1 VLAVAIG
8 AATLDRVMLS
18 LALGRRQHGWLFL
31 RRDGSFPQALPRVQP
46 LFTAASVISPYFV
59 GLSAVRA
66 HAAVRMIA
74 IPVSFLV
81 GISRVYLVCTGQ
93 LTQSAAGFS
102 LSRGSGSSCWR
113 RPCSSGLLCCPRL
126 FGGCKVS
133 SPALLISKTQP
144 VLAVEIILR
153 FLVYSV
159 WPPVSIVRTTTSPVF
174 TPTRASTGIP
184 PSARVRGWAL
194 AQQDRLEEGI
204 AVVEGGGCRR
214 VQRCDLRVSGVEQRV
229 PSADGVLRR
238 AISGGAARSIR
249 RRPSRRNPIAMALV
263 CGRL

>member
-8 AATLDRVMLS
+8 AVTLDRVMLS

-153 FLVYSV
+153 FLWLIVERLSGRHGKAHCV
-159 WPPVSIVRTTTSPVF
+159 GASSWVSLRATETRSNPLPAKALISLPLRTTQPINNRAHRCANYSWRAFQPELDCSP
-174 TPTRASTGIP
+174 G
-184 PSARVRGWAL
+184 SAT
-194 AQQDRLEEGI
+194 
-204 AVVEGGGCRR
+204 
-214 VQRCDLRVSGVEQRV
+214 
-229 PSADGVLRR
+229 DGTCKTL
-238 AISGGAARSIR
+238 GQET
-249 RRPSRRNPIAMALV
+249 
-263 CGRL
+263 